1 MLEFFDTHSAQ
12 FLFSAV
18 TLIGWLILKLLTRF
32 IVRRR
37 FKINEFSDAR
47 RRMVLKSFGII
58 LNLLLI
64 AAIVTV
70 WSVKQEDVLLFLS
83 SIVTVLGVAFFAQWS
98 HLSNITSG
106 VILFLSTS
114 TKIGDYIRIMDK
126 DFDLEGEIFDI
137 GLVFFKLRNTDGEII
152 TLPNNIILQKA
163 VKTVVLRKEE
173 ERDQSIGTDNVT

>member
-1 MLEFFDTHSAQ
+1 MLQFFDTHSAQ

-18 TLIGWLILKLLTRF
+18 TFVGWLILKLLTSF

-37 FKINEFSDAR
+37 FRINEFSDAR
-47 RRMVLKSFGII
+47 RRMIIKSFGII

-64 AAIVTV
+64 SALVTI

-83 SIVTVLGVAFFAQWS
+83 SIVTILGVAFFAQWS

-137 GLVFFKLRNTDGEII
+137 GLVFFKLRNANGEII
-152 TLPNNIILQKA
+152 TLPNNVILQKA
-163 VKTVVLRKEE
+163 VKTVVLPKENDG
-173 ERDQSIGTDNVT
+173 DQPNGLDEIA